1 MIETLRYFCGH
12 LKIKELNFICT
23 WIELQRYKTNKKY
36 MAAFKIILDLQN
48 YFGKKKKGK
57 SCLYCSETIW
67 FNVQTK
73 HRYNANKVIRITYH
87 YALSQV
93 RLALSF
99 AAKYTHN
106 EKNFLS

>member
-48 YFGKKKKGK
+48 YFGKKKKKEKAVYTAVKLSG
-57 SCLYCSETIW
+57 SMYRLNTGIM
-67 FNVQTK
+67 QTK
-73 HRYNANKVIRITYH
+73 
-87 YALSQV
+87 
-93 RLALSF
+93 
-99 AAKYTHN
+99 
-106 EKNFLS
+106 